1 MSNRGFRLIASAIV
15 VSGGAITLA
24 LARHDAGDIAGL
36 ALTVIGGGLCL
47 TDWIASWRED
57 QRKQA
62 LPNDAL
68 DVRFTSKP

>member
-15 VSGGAITLA
+15 ASGGAVTLA
-24 LARHDAGDIAGL
+24 LTRHDAGDIAGL

-57 QRKQA
+57 QRK
-62 LPNDAL
+62 LPIPNDSP
-68 DVRFTSKP
+68 DVRLRE